1 MVLMT
6 QVFIWYIEVSIL
18 HQCTPVGSLCHDTI
32 FFIVSLVATSLYD
45 AFLPGAMPGKG
56 EVLPYFILFS
66 ILCFFKDRI
75 DKKHSPAIAA
85 KS

>member
-1 MVLMT
+1 
-6 QVFIWYIEVSIL
+6 
-18 HQCTPVGSLCHDTI
+18 
-32 FFIVSLVATSLYD
+32 
-45 AFLPGAMPGKG
+45 MPGKG